1 MLGITKR
8 GDRNLRTLL
17 INGAM
22 SVLRQKHKP
31 DFVERLL
38 KKGKP
43 KKVIAVAM
51 AARMA
56 RALWAMASRK
66 EAYKAKVLSISNP

>member
-8 GDRNLRTLL
+8 GNRSIWKLL
-17 INGAM
+17 VNGAM
-22 SVLRQKHKP
+22 SVLRQKHKL
-31 DFVERLL
+31 DFVERLI

-43 KKVIAVAM
+43 KKVVAVAL

-56 RALWAMASRK
+56 RALWAMASRQ
-66 EAYKAKVLSISNP
+66 ETYKAKVLSISKP